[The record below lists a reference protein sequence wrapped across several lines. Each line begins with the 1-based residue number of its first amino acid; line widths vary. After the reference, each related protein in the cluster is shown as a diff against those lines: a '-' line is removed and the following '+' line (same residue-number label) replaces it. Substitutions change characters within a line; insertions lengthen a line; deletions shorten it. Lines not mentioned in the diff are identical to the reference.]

1 MVKTPNIA
9 FSGHTQIDGY
19 CIKKSVWKYLP
30 IPCEMSTSWGWERI
44 IFYVLGGMVL
54 WCCSATQLC
63 PTLCGTMDC
72 SPPDSSVLG
81 ISQAGILKWDT
92 MPSSRE
98 SSRQRDQTWVCCV
111 TYMPVSCL
119 PWSHRG
125 SPIGWNEQWQITS
138 HTQKRKKKTPCFN
151 SIYKVNWKILKTDL
165 ILEKEICIFKDEIR
179 LNTLTS
185 RKMKFMTKTFRD
197 PVNIFL
203 LKTL

>member
-98 SSRQRDQTWVCCV
+98 SSRQRDQTWVSCIVGRRFTIWATREV
-111 TYMPVSCL
+111 T
-119 PWSHRG
+119 
-125 SPIGWNEQWQITS
+125 PIQLIDLNDLCKS
-138 HTQKRKKKTPCFN
+138 LD
-151 SIYKVNWKILKTDL
+151 SIYAS
-165 ILEKEICIFKDEIR
+165 E
-179 LNTLTS
+179 
-185 RKMKFMTKTFRD
+185 
-197 PVNIFL
+197 
-203 LKTL
+203 